1 MTDPRPGQPAPLHL
15 DDDDEVPTTTHR
27 RRPFDA
33 TAAARLPPVLCVD
46 ELAALLRV
54 NRKTACEA
62 VSRGR
67 IPGARRI
74 GRTIRIDRDAVLEW
88 LRGLGSPQHPPGGL
102 DEERLRA

>member
-1 MTDPRPGQPAPLHL
+1 MTGRPQGPTAPLYL

-27 RRPFDA
+27 RPRDA
-33 TAAARLPPVLCVD
+33 TTAAGLPPILCVE

-54 NRKTACEA
+54 NRKTAYEA
-62 VSRGR
+62 VSQGR

-88 LRGLGSPQHPPGGL
+88 LRGQGSLSASPPS
-102 DEERLRA
+102 RRSR